1 MKINCCLSLPL
12 DEDEP
17 IPAILQFVRILRS
30 HAVDTESAEIDLH
43 LIGMSARAKSTIEA
57 FKPERT
63 KGALFAKALEIT
75 EELTALQ
82 PARMKSLQFLLAA
95 EGFRWRGSN
104 PGTSARLAL
113 LDAKSFQRRK
123 RFQLTALL
131 AAESPMAEDA
141 AIDKMIADIAKGTGI
156 QFEKQASIVHV
167 RANEPG
173 RVTSEELL
181 VTALVWEEII
191 EQIRETLS
199 EKVSLEGIPHLM
211 TTAQA
216 HDFLFDPKK
225 LGKSV
230 RVNFSGIVRKW
241 LKREFPD
248 YKKTTDHS
256 WEGES
261 LCKEIDKGVMARL
274 RIDKRA
280 RAFSK
285 EFSISL
291 GLGLTSPRYA
301 ASPGRPFDLP
311 ANLFQLFGL
320 WPQPLQWTYFSESD
334 LFEALS
340 GASGLLNQV
349 LPIFESQAKR
359 IVQVSSRKLSDFPG
373 PRALSA
379 KDAYDVALVPA
390 KKWMEDAALLRA
402 NSINIVGPYLRN
414 IGFDLPTLDDQG
426 RAAVGGGW
434 RFSFYSRKKA
444 VTLFVT
450 IPFRGA
456 ITQTIMDSPG
466 GRSWPSHADQIL
478 RDGWIDSVE
487 ALWLARAIIHE
498 KSKVDPSAEVQLFEL
513 ASHANV
519 LATGIIQ
526 GPMRD
531 GMFPMEPRWRISFSR
546 TSDDG
551 RSIAMVAVPAY
562 GDAPPTI
569 EVHDYDKRGR
579 PKNISL

>member
-1 MKINCCLSLPL
+1 MKINCFVTLPL
-12 DEDEP
+12 DQDEP
-17 IPAILQFVRILRS
+17 IPAILQFVRLLRS
-30 HAVDTESAEIDLH
+30 YTVDSEGAEIDLQ
-43 LIGMSARAKSTIEA
+43 LLGASARAKSTIAA

-63 KGALFAKALEIT
+63 RGVGLGKALEVT
-75 EELTALQ
+75 EELTSLQ
-82 PARMKSLQFLLAA
+82 PSKVKSLQFLVTA
-95 EGFRWRGSN
+95 ENFRWKGSS

-113 LDAKSFQRRK
+113 LDAKSFQKKK
-123 RFQLTALL
+123 RFQLSAFLV
-131 AAESPMAEDA
+131 AESPMAEDA
-141 AIDKMIADIAKGTGI
+141 AIDKMIADIAMATGI
-156 QFEKQASIVHV
+156 QFEKRVSTVNV
-167 RANEPG
+167 GANEPG

-191 EQIRETLS
+191 EHIRGTLS
-199 EKVSLEGIPHLM
+199 EKVSLAGIPHLM

-248 YKKTTDHS
+248 YKKTTDYL

-261 LCKEIDKGVMARL
+261 LYKEIESGVMARL
-274 RIDKRA
+274 RMDKRA

-301 ASPGRPFDLP
+301 TSPDRPFDLP

-320 WPQPLQWTYFSESD
+320 WPQPLQWTYFSASD
-334 LFEALS
+334 LIEALS
-340 GASGLLNQV
+340 GASSLLKQV

-359 IVQVSSRKLSDFPG
+359 IVQASSRRVSDFPG

-379 KDAYDVALVPA
+379 KDAYYVALVPA

-402 NSINIVGPYLRN
+402 NSMNIVGPYLRN
-414 IGFDLPTLDDQG
+414 IAFDLPTLDDQG

-434 RFSFYSRKKA
+434 RFSFYSRKKG
-444 VTLFVT
+444 VTLFVSV
-450 IPFRGA
+450 PFRGV
-456 ITQTIMDSPG
+456 ITQTSMDSPE

-487 ALWLARAIIHE
+487 ALWLARAIIQD
-498 KSKVDPSAEVQLFEL
+498 KSKLDPSAEVQLFEL

-519 LATGIIQ
+519 LAMGVIQ

-531 GMFPMEPRWRISFSR
+531 GMFPMERHWRISFSR
-546 TSDDG
+546 MSDDG
-551 RSIAMVAVPAY
+551 RSIAMVTVPAY

-569 EVHDYDKRGR
+569 EVHDYDRRGR
-579 PKNISL
+579 PKNIS

>member
-1 MKINCCLSLPL
+1 MKINCFLTLPL

-17 IPAILQFVRILRS
+17 IPAIHQFVQILRS
-30 HAVDTESAEIDLH
+30 HAVDTKSAEIDLH
-43 LIGMSARAKSTIEA
+43 LLGMSARAKSTIEA
-57 FKPERT
+57 FKPERA
-63 KGALFAKALEIT
+63 KGAVFAKALEIT

-82 PARMKSLQFLLAA
+82 PAKMKSLQFLLSA
-95 EGFRWRGSN
+95 EGFRWKGSS

-113 LDAKSFQRRK
+113 LDTKSFQRQK
-123 RFQLTALL
+123 RFQLSALL
-131 AAESPMAEDA
+131 VAESPMAEDA
-141 AIDKMIADIAKGTGI
+141 AIEKMIADIAVATGI
-156 QFEKQASIVHV
+156 QFEKQASIVNV
-167 RANEPG
+167 GPNEPG

-181 VTALVWEEII
+181 VTVLVWEEII

-199 EKVSLEGIPHLM
+199 ETVPLEGIPHLM

-216 HDFLFDPKK
+216 HDFLFDPRK

-241 LKREFPD
+241 LKKEFPD
-248 YKKTTDHS
+248 YKKTTDYL

-261 LCKEIDKGVMARL
+261 LYKEIETGVMARL

-291 GLGLTSPRYA
+291 GLGLTSPKYA
-301 ASPGRPFDLP
+301 TSPDRPFDLP

-340 GASGLLNQV
+340 GASSLMKQV

-359 IVQVSSRKLSDFPG
+359 IVQASTRRLSDFPG

-402 NSINIVGPYLRN
+402 NSMNVVGPYLRN

-434 RFSFYSRKKA
+434 RFSFYSRKKG
-444 VTLFVT
+444 VTLFVSV
-450 IPFRGA
+450 PFRGA
-456 ITQTIMDSPG
+456 ITQTLMDSPE

-487 ALWLARAIIHE
+487 ALWLARAIIQDE
-498 KSKVDPSAEVQLFEL
+498 SKVDLSAEVQMFEL

-519 LATGIIQ
+519 LVTGIIQ

-531 GMFPMEPRWRISFSR
+531 GMFPMESRWRISFSR
-546 TSDDG
+546 TSGDG
-551 RSIAMVAVPAY
+551 RSIAMVTVPAY
-562 GDAPPTI
+562 GDAPATI

-579 PKNISL
+579 PKNVSP